1 MINLQNLGKSQHSK
15 AIFPMEIHMFIGKTH
30 WSYHFASSF
39 PGGFTIRQVIPED
52 YIVSVNGNSTIDKMK
67 EHLLQSLVSLADFA
81 DFKAMVLENLV
92 GTWGFSAPI
101 FSIRGDATIVAEVIQ
116 RLYHVI
122 SI

>member
-1 MINLQNLGKSQHSK
+1 
-15 AIFPMEIHMFIGKTH
+15 
-30 WSYHFASSF
+30 
-39 PGGFTIRQVIPED
+39 
-52 YIVSVNGNSTIDKMK
+52 VNGNSTIDKMK

-81 DFKAMVLENLV
+81 DFKAMVLENVV